1 METEIVDV
9 KELKILKKKK
19 PKKVKEKNYL
29 NNKDLYN
36 EIVTSLEQAKLTP
49 RAEKMFII
57 LSEKVSTKM
66 QYRNPDDKKDC
77 IAFSQLDLFRYWK
90 GFNPKYLNAFAY
102 FTEIAKKG
110 LAKGWNNLYPKKYKN
125 TISIDGSSSSTNNY
139 DDNTSGNGLYSY
151 K

>member
-9 KELKILKKKK
+9 KKLKILKKNK

-36 EIVTSLEQAKLTP
+36 EIVTSLEQGKLTP

-66 QYRNPDDKKDC
+66 QYRNPDDKKERR
-77 IAFSQLDLFRYWK
+77 FPL
-90 GFNPKYLNAFAY
+90 
-102 FTEIAKKG
+102 
-110 LAKGWNNLYPKKYKN
+110 
-125 TISIDGSSSSTNNY
+125 
-139 DDNTSGNGLYSY
+139 
-151 K
+151 